1 MVNNIEETGKRH
13 GIHKPCIMVK
23 KKIKKILKHSPS
35 FDNCFFILWYL
46 FRAGAWRKE
55 KRCQS
60 YKIQARTLCKVHSGL
75 VSALP
80 PELLTPIQRHATS
93 SKGSLIQSSRRGKKN

>member
-1 MVNNIEETGKRH
+1 MIL
-13 GIHKPCIMVK
+13 MVK
-23 KKIKKILKHSPS
+23 KKKILKHSPS

-46 FRAGAWRKE
+46 FRAGALRKE

-60 YKIQARTLCKVHSGL
+60 YNIQARTLCKVHSGL

-80 PELLTPIQRHATS
+80 PELLPPIQMHATS
-93 SKGSLIQSSRRGKKN
+93 SKGSLIQSSMREKKKSCLQF